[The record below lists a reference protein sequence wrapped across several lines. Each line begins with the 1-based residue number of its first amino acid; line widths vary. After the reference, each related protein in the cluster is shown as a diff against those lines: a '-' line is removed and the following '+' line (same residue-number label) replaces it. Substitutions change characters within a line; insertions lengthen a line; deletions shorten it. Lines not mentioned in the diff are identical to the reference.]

1 MGLAMAKDIV
11 ATANRPEAE
20 EAVRHAVG
28 GEDTDELVV
37 SMVTKSGKDVA
48 VSVDAGPRKSGADI
62 IGSMVLG
69 RALSAPES
77 VCFTLDPSGV
87 VVDCS
92 PKAAAH
98 LGMEKPDV
106 IGKSFVDGLV
116 DEAAKARVGDAVA
129 KANMGEP
136 QSGGTIPLLG
146 EGGDIV
152 KLLGEVT
159 PREVGKDGKP
169 LGTVVHGVVD
179 ASGSGEGSKELL
191 DLLDKLGIAAWLTDR
206 EGTVDDCNKA
216 ACKILEKEQARPSW
230 LIAAALLASG

>member
-1 MGLAMAKDIV
+1 MQDEVVGLAMAKDIV

-69 RALSAPES
+69 RALSAP
-77 VCFTLDPSGV
+77 
-87 VVDCS
+87 
-92 PKAAAH
+92 
-98 LGMEKPDV
+98 
-106 IGKSFVDGLV
+106 
-116 DEAAKARVGDAVA
+116 
-129 KANMGEP
+129 
-136 QSGGTIPLLG
+136 
-146 EGGDIV
+146 
-152 KLLGEVT
+152 
-159 PREVGKDGKP
+159 
-169 LGTVVHGVVD
+169 D
-179 ASGSGEGSKELL
+179 ASVSGDGITELL

-216 ACKILEKEQARPSW
+216 ACKILEKEQAPPSW
-230 LIAAALLASG
+230 LLAAALLASG

>member
-1 MGLAMAKDIV
+1 MLQEEVIGLAMAEDVV
-11 ATANRPEAE
+11 AAANRPEAE
-20 EAVRHAVG
+20 EAVKHAVA

-37 SMVTKSGKDVA
+37 SMVTKGGQDVP

-62 IGSMVLG
+62 TGSMVLG
-69 RALSAPES
+69 RAVPSSES
-77 VCFTLDPSGV
+77 VLFTLDPAGI

-116 DEAAKARVGDAVA
+116 DEPAKARVGEAVA
-129 KANMGEP
+129 KANGGEA
-136 QSGGTIPLLG
+136 QIGETIPLSG

-152 KLLGEVT
+152 KLLSEVT
-159 PREVGKDGKP
+159 PREVGEDGEP

-179 ASGSGEGSKELL
+179 GSGDGSGELL

-206 EGTVDDCNKA
+206 EGQVDDCNKT
-216 ACKILEKEQARPSW
+216 ACKILEKEKARPW
-230 LIAAALLASG
+230 PYF